1 MNRSLM
7 ALLCLVAAGC
17 SRTDPELEARLARQE
32 EALQALE
39 TKVAGLQKTDA
50 EVLGEPKPSDV
61 QRYARQVGLAQ
72 KDLQRSIRI
81 QQEQIDEL
89 RTLVDKREEAAPAAA
104 EPAPVAPDEAARVQS
119 RTSALE
125 KGFYTPVSVY
135 TPPNPALADFI
146 EPPVDPKADL
156 FPVAITDARSEKIVT
171 GTHET
176 TQIVQS
182 GETYEDEFGNI
193 VPRFKEQD
201 VALQEYDYQ
210 IRFAARNLTRT
221 PKDITAGAGRD
232 STVITLQ
239 PGESQ
244 TNLTIAAAFGADLTV
259 RSRGEVRRFEVNY
272 DE

>member
-1 MNRSLM
+1 MNRC
-7 ALLCLVAAGC
+7 AIAVLCLIAAGC
-17 SRTDPELEARLARQE
+17 SRNDPELESRLARQE
-32 EALQALE
+32 EALRALE
-39 TKVAGLQKTDA
+39 AKVAGLEKTEA
-50 EVLGEPKPSDV
+50 AGASEPKPSDV

-72 KDLQRSIRI
+72 KDIQRSIRI
-81 QQEQIDEL
+81 QQEQIDDL
-89 RTLVDKREEAAPAAA
+89 RALLDKKEEAAAAVA
-104 EPAPVAPDEAARVQS
+104 EPAPVAPEEAARVQS
-119 RTSALE
+119 RSSALE

-135 TPPNPALADFI
+135 TPPNPALADFL
-146 EPPVDPKADL
+146 EPPTDPKADL
-156 FPVAITDARSEKIVT
+156 FPVAISEVRSEKIVT

-210 IRFAARNLTRT
+210 IRFSARNLTRT

-232 STVITLQ
+232 STVISLQ

-259 RSRGEVRRFEVNY
+259 RSRGEVRRFDVIYPE
-272 DE
+272 